1 VVFPEAPLK
10 LFLDASPEERAARRS
25 KQLKGQG
32 LGASLAN
39 LVEDIRA
46 RDERDR
52 SRAVAPLR
60 PADDAVRVDSTR
72 LSIEEVQDRVWEEVR
87 RVFPDLAIGA

>member
-1 VVFPEAPLK
+1 
-10 LFLDASPEERAARRS
+10 
-25 KQLKGQG
+25 
-32 LGASLAN
+32 
-39 LVEDIRA
+39 
-46 RDERDR
+46 
-52 SRAVAPLR
+52 VAPLR